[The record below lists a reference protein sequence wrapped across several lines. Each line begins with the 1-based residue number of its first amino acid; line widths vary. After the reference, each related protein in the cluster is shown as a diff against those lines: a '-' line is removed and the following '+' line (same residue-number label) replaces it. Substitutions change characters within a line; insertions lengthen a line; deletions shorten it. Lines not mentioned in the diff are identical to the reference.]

1 MTKDLLFY
9 VYVTYCLSFVVM
21 FVLLFRSVTNATN
34 KKYADVFYSLAAFTS
49 TKSLSILADGVR
61 MYTNLTFDVY
71 GLTLLNIS
79 TMLNVI
85 SNVFLLHFG
94 IELITLKLPHRNIY
108 RIFPLLLFAGY
119 LTLFTTGVFDPLE
132 ANQIARFSFGYNG
145 AVLSSVACFSL
156 YYSLRQSKN
165 IRAPKGI
172 LATGVGLIIY
182 SVFDGL
188 TENPISGVPIY
199 VFRMFSAVILTAASF
214 DLVALFDEKKIRKI
228 DYV

>member
-1 MTKDLLFY
+1 MTKALLLYIY
-9 VYVTYCLSFVVM
+9 VLYGLSFVVM
-21 FVLLFRSVTNATN
+21 FILLFRSVTNASN
-34 KKYADVFYSLAAFTS
+34 KKYADVFYSLTAFAS

-61 MYTNLTFDVY
+61 IFTNLTFDVY

-85 SNVFLLHFG
+85 SSVFLLHFG

-108 RIFPLLLFAGY
+108 RIFPLLLFIGY
-119 LTLFTTGVFDPLE
+119 LILFTFGVFDPLE

-156 YYSLRQSKN
+156 YYSLRQSKDL
-165 IRAPKGI
+165 RAPKGI

-182 SVFDGL
+182 SIFDGL

-214 DLVALFDEKKIRKI
+214 YLVALFDEKKIRKI